1 MNKGVLM
8 FAHNNSEIDYF
19 RMAVVNALLVKRHL
33 GVPVCVVTDR
43 DSYEFALENLGE
55 DVIDSAISTIKFVDT
70 DHNFRRGN
78 TKIYRDTVHKQ
89 KKLPFYNINRCD
101 AYDLSP
107 FEQTLLIDTDYMILS
122 DTLNTCWDNK
132 NPFMMNY
139 AWQDINFER
148 KLELSY
154 VNPASITMYWATVVY
169 FTRDEFSENFFTLCK
184 HVRKNIDYYRG
195 LYRWPESTYR
205 NDYVFSVAGHMINGL
220 QDRSVPQLPTT
231 LYKTFDFDDVHS
243 INNDHEIVMYMEKV
257 GGPGEFNLCK
267 WSDNDLHVMNK
278 WALNRISGDLLEML
292 T

>member
-1 MNKGVLM
+1 M

-33 GVPVCVVTDR
+33 GVPVCVVTDQ
-43 DSYEFALENLGE
+43 DSYNFAVESMGE
-55 DVIDSAISTIKFVDT
+55 DIIDSAISTIKFVDT
-70 DHNFRRGN
+70 DHNFRRAN

-107 FEQTLLIDTDYMILS
+107 FEQTLLIDTDYLILS
-122 DTLNTCWDNK
+122 DTLNACWDNR

-139 AWQDINFER
+139 SWQDINFER
-148 KLELSY
+148 KLELDF
-154 VNPASITMYWATVVY
+154 VAPASITMYWATVVY

-184 HVRKNIDYYRG
+184 HIRENTSYYRD
-195 LYRWPESTYR
+195 LYKWSESTYR
-205 NDYVFSVAGHMINGL
+205 NDYVFSIAAHMINGL
-220 QDRSVPQLPTT
+220 EDRSIPQLPTK

-243 INNDHEIVMYMEKV
+243 TPSDSEIILYTEKTDT
-257 GGPGEFNLCK
+257 PGDFILSR
-267 WSDNDLHVMNK
+267 WRDLDLHVMNK
-278 WALNRISGDLLEML
+278 WALNRISDQMLEHL